1 MSADPADVTLNITP
15 KNTEEFYTR
24 TSLAD
29 RTLALGKSPGYAV
42 PGANLTLSLGEIA
55 VTNLVTLVNSNQVK
69 PAVAPIGL
77 DYLFEPLRR
86 AGFEPEML
94 DLCFCTDI
102 EQEISQYCHRRKPAF
117 WGVTMRNTDDVYFS
131 NQHSFVDTVRF
142 IINALRAHSNVPI
155 VMGGVGFSVMP
166 ETIMELCGVDFG
178 IVCEGEVSFPELLKR
193 LSMGQP
199 YEDIPGLVY
208 RTDQGIRRNAVSFAD
223 LSSVGSR
230 SRTGVDNH
238 AYFLKGGLAAVETKR
253 GCTRPCIYCVEPL
266 VKGKKI
272 RLRNPKDAV
281 DEIENLVRQGAYAIH
296 INDSEFNLDVP
307 HAIAFCKEMIAR
319 RMNRCVEWYAYGMP
333 SPFPESLAAHMKEA
347 GCVGMNF
354 GTDSA
359 SEKMLRVLMRT
370 FRPKHIEAAVNLC
383 KKYGLRHIVEILFG
397 APGED
402 ADTVRETITFLKTL
416 NPELV
421 SVTAGLRVFPGTAL
435 ESMVRKQGMMKDNPN
450 LYGAVGDNDNLLKPV
465 FFLSSEIGPKPLE
478 YIGQLVGDDRRFFGV
493 NSDQFNYNA
502 NQLLVDAIA
511 NGARGAYWMILSAL
525 NRDAPPSNSQPQIP
539 LVQLAPRAVLQ
550 AS

>member
-1 MSADPADVTLNITP
+1 
-15 KNTEEFYTR
+15 
-24 TSLAD
+24 
-29 RTLALGKSPGYAV
+29 
-42 PGANLTLSLGEIA
+42 
-55 VTNLVTLVNSNQVK
+55 VK

-86 AGFEPEML
+86 AGFEPELL
-94 DLCFCTDI
+94 DLCFSTNI
-102 EQEISQYCHRRKPAF
+102 TKEIAQYCQTRKPAF

-131 NQHSFVDTVRF
+131 NQHSFVDTVCS
-142 IINALRAHSNVPI
+142 IINALRAHSNVPV
-155 VMGGVGFSVMP
+155 VMGGVRFSVMP
-166 ETIMELCGVDFG
+166 ETIMEICGVDFG

-193 LSMGQP
+193 LSNGQP

-208 RTDQGIRRNAVSFAD
+208 RTSQGIKRNAVSFAD

-230 SRTGVDNH
+230 SRNGVDNH
-238 AYFLKGGLAAVETKR
+238 TYFVKGGMAAVETKR

-272 RLRNPKDAV
+272 RLRDPKDVV
-281 DEIENLVRQGAYAIH
+281 DEIESLVGQGAYAIH

-319 RMNRCVEWYAYGMP
+319 RMNRFVEWYAYGMP

-354 GTDSA
+354 GADSA
-359 SEKMLRVLMRT
+359 SDKMLRVLMRT

-383 KKYGLRHIVEILFG
+383 KKYRLKHIVEILLG

-402 ADTVRETITFLKTL
+402 AETVRETITFLKAL
-416 NPELV
+416 APELV
-421 SVTAGLRVFPGTAL
+421 SVTAGLRIFPGTTL
-435 ESMVRKQGMMKDNPN
+435 ESMIRGQGFTKNNPN
-450 LYGAVGDNDNLLKPV
+450 LHGAIEGNDNLLRPV
-465 FFLSSEIGPKPLE
+465 FFLSSEIGPRPLE
-478 YIGQLVGDDRRFFGV
+478 YIRQLVGDDPRFFGV
-493 NSDQFNYNA
+493 NTDQFNYNA
-502 NQLLVDAIA
+502 NQHLVDAIA
-511 NGARGAYWMILSAL
+511 NGARGAYWMILAAL
-525 NRDAPPSNSQPQIP
+525 NRNAPSPDPQPQIP
-539 LVQLAPRAVLQ
+539 LVQLAPTAVLQ